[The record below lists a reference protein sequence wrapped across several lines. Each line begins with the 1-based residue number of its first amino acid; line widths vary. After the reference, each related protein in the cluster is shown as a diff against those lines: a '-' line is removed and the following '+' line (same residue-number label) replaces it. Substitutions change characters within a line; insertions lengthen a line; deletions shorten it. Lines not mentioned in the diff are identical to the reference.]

1 MHKTTINN
9 HLVEFSSPTVTDSLN
24 SVYREIWI
32 IRIDTLPI
40 LQTGS
45 PHWVGNLSTLAV
57 GTKGL
62 LPACIDQIEQSIDLN
77 KLKFIALANQK
88 G

>member
-1 MHKTTINN
+1 MYKTTVNN
-9 HLVEFSSPTVTDSLN
+9 HLVEFSSPTVTGSLDDM
-24 SVYREIWI
+24 YREIWI

-45 PHWVGNLSTLAV
+45 PHWVGNLPALDI

-62 LPACIDQIEQSIDLN
+62 LPTFADKIEQSIDLN
-77 KLKFIALANQK
+77 KLKFIALVNQK